1 MPGHGQ
7 RRLDGTVAEQPWNSH
22 MYGCTKGL
30 GRSLSSHPYF
40 PVSYQRRP
48 VLCKNG
54 YAHTFWE
61 AACCPPCLLLAVD
74 TGSHSGHCGCRHFNE
89 YHTRQGPNVYG
100 TDLTSQATNMWR
112 DTGTDVQNY
121 SVSTSLTALDR
132 EPPTHLIPQLT
143 ATRPL
148 PS

>member
-1 MPGHGQ
+1 
-7 RRLDGTVAEQPWNSH
+7 
-22 MYGCTKGL
+22 
-30 GRSLSSHPYF
+30 
-40 PVSYQRRP
+40 
-48 VLCKNG
+48 
-54 YAHTFWE
+54 
-61 AACCPPCLLLAVD
+61 
-74 TGSHSGHCGCRHFNE
+74 
-89 YHTRQGPNVYG
+89 
-100 TDLTSQATNMWR
+100 MWR